1 MRVLL
6 LLFLGLCIPYATA
19 QAEVQPQV
27 QMPQVKLVTS
37 MGDITLEVDVR
48 NAPISAENFLNYV
61 RDGFYNGTIFHRV
74 IDGFMLQGGG
84 FDESMKKKTTRE
96 PITNEATNARKNLRG
111 TIAMARTGDPHS
123 ATAQFFINLIDNSFL
138 DHTGQTQRGW
148 GYAVF
153 AHVVGGMEVVEQI
166 AAVATGNYQRFQ
178 NVPTTAVV
186 IKSATVVGE

>member
-6 LLFLGLCIPYATA
+6 VLFLGLCMPYATA
-19 QAEVQPQV
+19 QTEVQPQV
-27 QMPQVKLVTS
+27 QIPQVKLVTS

-48 NAPISAENFLNYV
+48 NVPISAENFLSYV
-61 RDGFYNGTIFHRV
+61 RDGFYNGTTFHRV

-96 PITNEATNARKNLRG
+96 PITNEATNALKNLRG

-123 ATAQFFINLIDNSFL
+123 ATAQFFINLVDNSFL

-153 AHVVGGMEVVEQI
+153 ARVVAGMEVVDRI
-166 AAVATGNYQRFQ
+166 KAVATGDYQGFQ